1 MCSSHTR
8 QRGITSTQLVSVLC
22 VDHLTSLS
30 FSDPREALLTL
41 LPRCTALAQLSLM
54 DFTTITESGWRG
66 LAECASTLRELKLV
80 DVPYATDAQMEL
92 VFEKA
97 QKLEKLVLRNLVAV
111 RGECLRRATFS
122 SLRELL

>member
-1 MCSSHTR
+1 
-8 QRGITSTQLVSVLC
+8 VLC

-41 LPRCTALAQLSLM
+41 LPRCTALTKLTLV
-54 DFTTITESGWRG
+54 DFTTITEIGWRG

-92 VFEKA
+92 VFEKV

-111 RGECLRRATFS
+111 RGECLRRAAFS
-122 SLRELL
+122 SLRELM